1 MTIMNIEDAVELY
14 FSTEFDI
21 LHESPSDYNP
31 YVWDVQRNVT
41 DWYTNGHYDS
51 ISHLTAIH
59 KVSHTITMIIGGVCS
74 TTLLYLVLYHC
85 QGALEQYR
93 KMLLLCSVCDIG
105 YWLLENMVSVT
116 SVYAQRYL
124 FYCVSVFVGSYG
136 ISLILAVK
144 TLRLLAENQEVY
156 GEKTKKMQ
164 KQLTLTL
171 ALQVRRLF

>member
-1 MTIMNIEDAVELY
+1 MNARLFKGIFISLCLMRAPLATNLAE
-14 FSTEFDI
+14 
-21 LHESPSDYNP
+21 NG
-31 YVWDVQRNVT
+31 QGT
-41 DWYTNGHYDS
+41 DEPTPKGEE
-51 ISHLTAIH
+51 T
-59 KVSHTITMIIGGVCS
+59 KTP
-74 TTLLYLVLYHC
+74 
-85 QGALEQYR
+85 
-93 KMLLLCSVCDIG
+93 
-105 YWLLENMVSVT
+105 T